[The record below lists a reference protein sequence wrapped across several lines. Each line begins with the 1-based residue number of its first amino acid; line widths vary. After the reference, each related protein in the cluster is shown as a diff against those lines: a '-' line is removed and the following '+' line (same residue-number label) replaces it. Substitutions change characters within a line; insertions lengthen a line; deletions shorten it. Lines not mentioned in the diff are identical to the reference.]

1 MELRQLRYFLAVVEE
16 AGFTRAAA
24 RLHVAQPGV
33 SAQIR
38 QLERE
43 LGEPLLDRSGRRV
56 RPTDAGI
63 ALLPHARAAL
73 DAVEAGRASI
83 VELTGLV
90 RGHVRMGTVGALA
103 AVDVPE
109 LLAGFRDRYPAV
121 EISLREAASTQL
133 VEELLVGRLDLIL
146 AGSVTMPPNI
156 ATQVVA
162 DEPVVAVVAQRH
174 ALAGRERISAG
185 ALRDEP
191 LISLPRGTGLR
202 GCVEELCAAA
212 GFHPN
217 IALETGDPRLVIRM
231 AARGLGLALVTES
244 MARVHA
250 DDLHVMALT
259 RAPRARILLA
269 WRTQGVTGPA
279 GRALIRHSRAVLPDP
294 APELPAHV
302 DA

>member
-1 MELRQLRYFLAVVEE
+1 MELRQLRYFVAVVEE

-38 QLERE
+38 LLERE
-43 LGEPLLDRSGRRV
+43 LGEPLLDRSGRTV
-56 RPTDAGI
+56 RPTDAGV

-83 VELTGLV
+83 EELSGLV

-103 AVDVPE
+103 AIDLPE

-121 EISLREAASTQL
+121 EISLSEAASTQL

-146 AGSVTMPPNI
+146 AGAVTMTRNI
-156 ATQVVA
+156 ASQVVA
-162 DEPVVAVVAQRH
+162 DEPVVAVVSRRH
-174 ALAGRERISAG
+174 PLAGRERISAG

-202 GCVEELCAAA
+202 ACVEDLCAAA
-212 GFHPN
+212 AFHPH
-217 IALETGDPRLVIRM
+217 ITLETGDPRLAVRM
-231 AARGLGLALVTES
+231 AARGLGVALVTDS

-250 DDLHVMALT
+250 DDLHVLTLT
-259 RAPRARILLA
+259 RAQRARVLLA
-269 WRTQGVTGPA
+269 WRTRGATGPA
-279 GRALIRHSRAVLPDP
+279 GRALIRHTRAVLPDP
-294 APELPAHV
+294 AAGLPAQV